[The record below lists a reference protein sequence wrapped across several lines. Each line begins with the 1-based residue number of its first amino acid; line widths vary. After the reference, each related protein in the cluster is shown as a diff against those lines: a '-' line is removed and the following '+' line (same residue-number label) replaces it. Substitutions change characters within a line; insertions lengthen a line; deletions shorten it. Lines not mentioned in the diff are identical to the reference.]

1 MLITVYSNYIFC
13 MKDLQGTTL
22 KVYLHI
28 LRSGRERIGV
38 RELMREMNMKTP
50 SHAYYHL
57 DKLVSMG
64 LLEKK
69 YGDYYI
75 VKNVKIDYLKEFV
88 FIGSSLIP
96 KFIFYS
102 VFFIVI
108 FIYSILFP
116 RPHELYWYITI
127 ISSITGSLVAIY
139 ESIIS
144 LRKIKL

>member
-1 MLITVYSNYIFC
+1 

-22 KVYLHI
+22 RVYLHI
-28 LRSGRERIGV
+28 LRSGKERIGV

-75 VKNVKIDYLKEFV
+75 VKNVKIDYLKGFV
-88 FIGSSLIP
+88 FIGSSLVP

-102 VFFIVI
+102 VFFLVI
-108 FIYSILFP
+108 LLYSIVFP
-116 RPHELYWYITI
+116 RVYELYWYITLVS
-127 ISSITGSLVAIY
+127 SSIGFSVALY
-139 ESIIS
+139 ESLSS
-144 LRKIKL
+144 LRRLRV

>member
-1 MLITVYSNYIFC
+1 

-22 KVYLHI
+22 RVYLHI

-75 VKNVKIDYLKEFV
+75 VKSIKIEYLKDFV
-88 FIGSSLIP
+88 FIGSSLVP

-102 VFFIVI
+102 VFFFVI
-108 FIYSILFP
+108 LLFSITFP
-116 RPHELYWYITI
+116 RVFELYWYITLV
-127 ISSITGSLVAIY
+127 SSLTGFSVALY
-139 ESIIS
+139 ESIVS
-144 LRKIKL
+144 LRKIRV